1 MNIISNTDHH
11 EVKAAQVGFIM
22 KAYRESFPTEAGR
35 RGIRPDS
42 PATKN
47 ERLGTE
53 HSPMTNGITSHATV
67 SRWES
72 GKALPTPER
81 LRIFGK
87 ALDLSDAEIE
97 GLILLASPDPQLRE
111 CRTLSCPRC
120 GGETKR
126 RILARS
132 KVPLGGKT
140 ETTSAIRT
148 RQCSACG
155 YSAESC
161 ERWSEDPGGDHKED
175 NSEHPGS
182 CPEGLRPTEADLAR
196 GRESPTRH
204 PDWTED
210 EGRRVVFQRRQQ
222 EHQLRPF
229 QGQP

>member
-35 RGIRPDS
+35 RGISQTALLQRMN
-42 PATKN
+42 A
-47 ERLGTE
+47 LGPE

-120 GGETKR
+120 GGETQATNTR
-126 RILARS
+126 QVQS
-132 KVPLGGKT
+132 TFGGKT

-161 ERWSEDPGGDHKED
+161 ERWSEDPEETTRRITQSILDLVQRVCEQLRRTLPEAENLQPRHPIGQRTREDELSSSED
-175 NSEHPGS
+175 NKNTS
-182 CPEGLRPTEADLAR
+182 
-196 GRESPTRH
+196 
-204 PDWTED
+204 
-210 EGRRVVFQRRQQ
+210 
-222 EHQLRPF
+222 
-229 QGQP
+229 